1 MSSIEVKKLK
11 VTELR
16 AELQRRGLDTRG
28 LKADL
33 IERLRAA
40 IDAGE
45 AEEEA
50 RPVEEGPVEEGAGP
64 KEEGEGGGVEV
75 TAPAEA
81 IEEAGKAAKAEK
93 VTPQPPEAP
102 KCAGLES
109 LPQPVRKAE
118 TPAPAAGKSAATF
131 DVQPAEKEPPAAPKP
146 TPLPVTVTQ
155 AKPDRTA
162 GSTEPET
169 TKPKPG
175 AEEETVPKTAPAEQR
190 KDNAAKPGQACP
202 AEPEP
207 GAAVTKQ
214 AAPPPLKSSGADQRE
229 AVPAEEHAQEPRN
242 ASPSTE
248 ANAAAAGVPSKES
261 GPLNGEQGK
270 VQAGRG
276 DRGKDEDCAAE
287 AEAEPGSEESGGSDM
302 EHDRE
307 KGCEA
312 PGQSEDGERKGV
324 KRPREERGRGYYEF
338 KEEVNYNRAKSPE
351 PEEEELDEDVDENQ
365 VCFDSYNCDLHFQ
378 VGPDRYSGQ
387 PVFPDR
393 FPYLWSG
400 SRVTH
405 GARGGKTGFEAK
417 VTKKL
422 PAKDLPAE
430 DPETHIMRV
439 GWSVDC
445 SSLQLGEDELSFGF
459 DGRGKK
465 VGCGQIED
473 FGEPFTENDVIGCY
487 ASFEPD
493 AVELSFQKNGSDL
506 GVAFRVSRASLG
518 DRALFPHLLCKNCA
532 VELNLGQLEAPWHP
546 TPPGFNL
553 IHCTPPQERSRASL
567 PPKSKEECQVV
578 MMVGMPGAGKTHW
591 ARTHMAENP
600 DKRYNVLGTSNILAR
615 MRGLQPQPDQKE
627 VFLQHATQC
636 LSQLIQIAAR
646 KRRNYI
652 LDQANV
658 YSSAQRRKLLRFR
671 GFSRRAVVVCPS
683 DEEWKRRL
691 SKHQREEGEEV
702 AETSLLKVKV
712 SFTLPS
718 PCEFLEEVLYP
729 DLPK

>member
-45 AEEEA
+45 AEDEE
-50 RPVEEGPVEEGAGP
+50 RPVEEGAGL
-64 KEEGEGGGVEV
+64 KEEEGGGTHRISGAGVF
-75 TAPAEA
+75 APAGEESRAPAAAAAPAA
-81 IEEAGKAAKAEK
+81 IEETKTA
-93 VTPQPPEAP
+93 
-102 KCAGLES
+102 
-109 LPQPVRKAE
+109 
-118 TPAPAAGKSAATF
+118 APAA
-131 DVQPAEKEPPAAPKP
+131 EKPTEREPPAVPKP
-146 TPLPVTVTQ
+146 TPLPVTATQ

-162 GSTEPET
+162 DSTEPET
-169 TKPKPG
+169 AKPKPE
-175 AEEETVPKTAPAEQR
+175 AEEEEEEETVPKPDQTSSPA
-190 KDNAAKPGQACP
+190 KT
-202 AEPEP
+202 EP
-207 GAAVTKQ
+207 GPRARPRAAECQPGDRGKRSRCRGPRRGKR
-214 AAPPPLKSSGADQRE
+214 AAERG
-229 AVPAEEHAQEPRN
+229 
-242 ASPSTE
+242 T
-248 ANAAAAGVPSKES
+248 
-261 GPLNGEQGK
+261 GK
-270 VQAGRG
+270 LQAGRG
-276 DRGKDEDCAAE
+276 DNGKKEDCAM
-287 AEAEPGSEESGGSDM
+287 EAEPGSEESGSDV

-307 KGCEA
+307 KGGEA
-312 PGQSEDGERKGV
+312 PGQSEDGQLKG
-324 KRPREERGRGYYEF
+324 F

-351 PEEEELDEDVDENQ
+351 PEEEEMNEDVDENR

-378 VGPDRYSGQ
+378 VAPDRYSGQ
-387 PVFPDR
+387 PVFSDC

-422 PAKDLPAE
+422 PVKDLPAE

-439 GWSVDC
+439 GWSVDY

-465 VGCGQIED
+465 VGGGQIED

-487 ASFEPD
+487 ASFEPS

-506 GVAFRVSRASLG
+506 GVAFRVNRASLG
-518 DRALFPHLLCKNCA
+518 DRPLFPHLLCKNCA

-546 TPPGFNL
+546 TPPGFTL
-553 IHCTPPQERSRASL
+553 IHCTPAQERSRASL
-567 PPKSKEECQVV
+567 PPKSKQECQVV

-615 MRGLQPQPDQKE
+615 MRGLQTQPDQKE

-652 LDQANV
+652 LDQVLTQYQSINA
-658 YSSAQRRKLLRFR
+658 SW
-671 GFSRRAVVVCPS
+671 SR
-683 DEEWKRRL
+683 
-691 SKHQREEGEEV
+691 
-702 AETSLLKVKV
+702 
-712 SFTLPS
+712 
-718 PCEFLEEVLYP
+718 Y
-729 DLPK
+729 